1 VELLIISGKKTF
13 GSFTIP
19 YLTIGIHARIR
30 WTETVKIVGMPISNA
45 SFVIASSPASGV
57 LSLSLSLSQSLP
69 SDRRCSQGRME

>member
-30 WTETVKIVGMPISNA
+30 WTETVKIVGMPTSYA
-45 SFVIASSPASGV
+45 SFLIASSGV
-57 LSLSLSLSQSLP
+57 LSLSLSLHFLP
-69 SDRRCSQGRME
+69 